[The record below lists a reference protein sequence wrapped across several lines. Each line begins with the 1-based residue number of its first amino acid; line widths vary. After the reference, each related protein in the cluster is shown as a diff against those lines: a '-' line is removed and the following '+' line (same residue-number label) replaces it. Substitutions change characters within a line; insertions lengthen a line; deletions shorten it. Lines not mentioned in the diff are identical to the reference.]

1 MTKTPSSTRRIF
13 GILLFAIGALS
24 STLLTGG
31 LTWAGVEAALYG
43 FPRYTDE
50 RFDGLSCPLLM
61 TRSETAFV
69 RVAVNNPSDRVI
81 TPFMTIDISAPGLP
95 DTEEVQVTVPAGQ
108 SRQLTW
114 SLSSDNIDRRYFIF
128 VKANRSASYPMPT
141 AETICGTLVLDAPFL
156 PAPVPQVQVNG
167 MQILLI
173 WLALCVVCTPLGLW
187 LWRSSLDPPNKM
199 PGIIKALAI
208 TTLGSLIFSLGGVW
222 MMGMLSLPVI
232 ILMAVGLLRR

>member
-1 MTKTPSSTRRIF
+1 MTKTPSPTRRIF
-13 GILLFAIGALS
+13 GILLFALGALS

-31 LTWAGVEAALYG
+31 LSWAGLEAAFYG

-50 RFDGLSCPLLM
+50 HFDGLACPLLM

-69 RVAVNNPSDRVI
+69 RVTVNNPSDQVI
-81 TPFMTIDISAPGLP
+81 TPIMTIDISAPGLP

-108 SRQLTW
+108 SRQLAW

-128 VKANRSASYPMPT
+128 ANANRSASYPVPS
-141 AETICGTLVLDAPFL
+141 AEAFCGTLVLDVPFL
-156 PAPVPQVQVNG
+156 GG

-187 LWRSSLDPPNKM
+187 MWRSSLDQSDRL
-199 PGIIKALAI
+199 PGIIWALAI
-208 TTLGSLIFSLGGVW
+208 TTLGSLIFSLSGVW

-232 ILMAVGLLRR
+232 ILMAVGLLRSLSSA

>member
-1 MTKTPSSTRRIF
+1 MTTMPLLIRRIF

-31 LTWAGVEAALYG
+31 LTWAGVEATLYG

-61 TRSETAFV
+61 TRSETALV
-69 RVAVNNPSDRVI
+69 RVTVNNPSDRVI
-81 TPFMTIDISAPGLP
+81 TPFVTVDISAPGLP

-108 SRQLTW
+108 SRQLAW
-114 SLSSDNIDRRYFIF
+114 RLSSDNIDRRYFIF
-128 VKANRSASYPMPT
+128 VKANRSASYPTPE
-141 AETICGTLVLDAPFL
+141 AEAICGTLVLDAPFL
-156 PAPVPQVQVNG
+156 TG

-187 LWRSSLDPPNKM
+187 LWRSSLDQPGKM

-208 TTLGSLIFSLGGVW
+208 TTLGSLVFSLSGVW
-222 MMGMLSLPVI
+222 ILGMIFLPVI